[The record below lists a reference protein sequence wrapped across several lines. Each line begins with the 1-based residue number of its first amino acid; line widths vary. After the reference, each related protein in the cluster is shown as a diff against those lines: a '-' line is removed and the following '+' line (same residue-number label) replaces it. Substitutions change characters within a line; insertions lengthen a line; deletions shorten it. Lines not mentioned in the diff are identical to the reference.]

1 MQRGFKAS
9 CEELAGSLRNELGLS
24 HSAPLP
30 ALTLAEHMEIVV
42 VSATDIPGLPSKH
55 MTQLLQ
61 HDSSSWSAVTI
72 QLENDTFIIHN
83 AAHAPVRQESDIMH
97 EVAHIVRR
105 HEPSQLV
112 TLDGLDMTLRTYDVA
127 QEEEAAWL
135 GAALQLPRA
144 ALLWAIREG
153 MSDAEISQHFTASE
167 SQIRYRRG
175 VTGVDI
181 QRRRRRSSAIA

>member
-1 MQRGFKAS
+1 MQ
-9 CEELAGSLRNELGLS
+9 L
-24 HSAPLP
+24 
-30 ALTLAEHMEIVV
+30 I
-42 VSATDIPGLPSKH
+42 
-55 MTQLLQ
+55 Q
-61 HDSSSWSAVTI
+61 HDPSSWSAVTI
-72 QLENDTFIIHN
+72 QLQDNTFIVHN

-105 HEPSQLV
+105 HEPSQLI
-112 TLDGLDMTLRTYDVA
+112 TLDGLDVTLRTYDVA

-153 MSDAEISQHFTASE
+153 MSDTEISQHFNASV